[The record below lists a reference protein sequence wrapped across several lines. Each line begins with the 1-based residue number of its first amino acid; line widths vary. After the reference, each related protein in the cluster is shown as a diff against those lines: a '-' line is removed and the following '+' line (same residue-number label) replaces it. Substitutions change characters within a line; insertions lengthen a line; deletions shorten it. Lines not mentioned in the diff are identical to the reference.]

1 MKMKVKR
8 LFNYKNTQ
16 FDDEL
21 KNVPHNFA
29 VKHDEEAKTSELTIY
44 GVIGESWWN
53 EKWTSAMDVDN
64 ALKEAGTN
72 NLVIRLNSP
81 GGSAFDGIAIYN
93 RLVNYKKETGAKI
106 TIHVDG
112 WACSAA
118 SVIAMAADELIMG
131 LGAMVMIHEA
141 SNGVWGSKGDFR
153 SEADLLEELEEGIID
168 IYMTKATVDR
178 IEIRKK
184 VDAETWFSASKAI
197 EIGFATSAASSTVE
211 GNKDEEI
218 ANLKNQMHDMKKQID
233 NLTNKQK
240 QEPTPEPVLPTN
252 KRKGFLF

>member
-1 MKMKVKR
+1 MKVKR

-53 EKWTSAMDVDN
+53 EKWTSAIDVDN

-81 GGSAFDGIAIYN
+81 GGGAFEGIAIYN
-93 RLVNYKKETGAKI
+93 RLMNYKNETGAKI

-131 LGAMVMIHEA
+131 LGAMIMIHEA
-141 SNGVWGSKGDFR
+141 SSGVWGAKGDFR

-168 IYMTKATVDR
+168 IYMTKATVER
-178 IEIRKK
+178 KEVRKK
-184 VDAETWFSASKAI
+184 VDAETWFGASKAI
-197 EIGFATSAASSTVE
+197 EIGFATSATSSSVE
-211 GNKDEEI
+211 GNSKEELSNLKAQN
-218 ANLKNQMHDMKKQID
+218 ANLQNEIQQLKNQ
-233 NLTNKQK
+233 QK
-240 QEPTPEPVLPTN
+240 QEPMPEPVQPTN

>member
-1 MKMKVKR
+1 MRVKR

-29 VKHDEEAKTSELTIY
+29 AKHDNEKAITELTIY

-53 EKWTSAMDVDN
+53 ENWTSAVDIDN

-72 NLVIRLNSP
+72 NIEIRLNSP

-93 RLVNYKKETGAKI
+93 RLMNYKKETGAKI
-106 TIHVDG
+106 KIYIDG

-131 LGAMVMIHEA
+131 LGSMFMIHEA
-141 SNGVWGSKGDFR
+141 SSGVWGAKGDFR

-168 IYMTKATVDR
+168 IYMTKANVER
-178 IEIRKK
+178 KEVRKK
-184 VDAETWFSASKAI
+184 VDAETWFSASKAV
-197 EIGFATSAASSTVE
+197 EIGFATSSASSVE
-211 GNKDEEI
+211 GDNAEEI
-218 ANLKNQMHDMKKQID
+218 ANLRAQNANLQNEITQLKNDKKE
-233 NLTNKQK
+233 
-240 QEPTPEPVLPTN
+240 EPKFEPGQPTN

>member
-1 MKMKVKR
+1 MRVKR
-8 LFNYKNTQ
+8 LFNYKNSQ

-29 VKHDEEAKTSELTIY
+29 VKHDEEAKTSEITIY

-53 EKWTSAMDVDN
+53 EKWTSAIDVDN

-93 RLVNYKKETGAKI
+93 RLMNYKNETGAKI

-131 LGAMVMIHEA
+131 LGAMIMIHEA
-141 SNGVWGSKGDFR
+141 SSGVWGAKGDFR

-168 IYMTKATVDR
+168 IYMTKATVER
-178 IEIRKK
+178 KEVRKK
-184 VDAETWFSASKAI
+184 VDAETWFGASKAI
-197 EIGFATSAASSTVE
+197 EIGFATSATSTTVE
-211 GNKDEEI
+211 DNSKEELSNLKAQN
-218 ANLKNQMHDMKKQID
+218 ANLQNEIQQLKNQ
-233 NLTNKQK
+233 QK
-240 QEPTPEPVLPTN
+240 QEPTPEPVQPTN